1 MGWMV
6 FLTLLIFYALG
17 VRMLPTFAPVQ
28 ALPIVAILV
37 LIIDRILIAKYRSSS

>member
-17 VRMLPTFAPVQ
+17 MRMLPAFAPIQ
-28 ALPIVAILV
+28 ALPIVAIVL
-37 LIIDRILIAKYRSSS
+37 LIIDRVLTAKYRSSS

>member
-6 FLTLLIFYALG
+6 FLILLIFYALG
-17 VRMLPTFAPVQ
+17 VRMLPAFAPIQ
-28 ALPIVAILV
+28 GLPIVPIAV

>member
-17 VRMLPTFAPVQ
+17 VRMLPTFAPVR
-28 ALPIVAILV
+28 ALPIVAIAV
-37 LIIDRILIAKYRSSS
+37 LIIDRLLIAKYRSSK

>member
-17 VRMLPTFAPVQ
+17 LRMLPTFAPIQ
-28 ALPIVAILV
+28 ALPMVAIVMLV
-37 LIIDRILIAKYRSSS
+37 IDRLLIAKYRSST

>member
-17 VRMLPTFAPVQ
+17 VRMFPDFAPVQ
-28 ALPIVAILV
+28 ALPVAAIVL
-37 LIIDRILIAKYRSSS
+37 LIIDRLLIMKYRR

>member
-17 VRMLPTFAPVQ
+17 LRMFPDFAPVQ
-28 ALPIVAILV
+28 ALPVVALVV
-37 LIIDRILIAKYRSSS
+37 LIIDRLLIIRYRR